1 MRLSFVFSGGVI
13 FLAVIFLLILNKS
26 INLY

>member
-1 MRLSFVFSGGVI
+1 MRLSFAFSEGAI